1 MHGMQG
7 EQMDTASYY
16 HGDAGA
22 QISHGPASDGTHLAL
37 RDWPL
42 ASGVKAR
49 AQVLVVHGLGEHSGR
64 YAALAR
70 RLNDWG
76 FAVRGYDQYGHG
88 LSGGPQ
94 GGLSSDMRLL
104 DDLAVVLDGMRA
116 EMPKNQA
123 IVLLGHSM
131 GGLVAADFVASGLRH
146 VDALVLSSPALA
158 LHLTAVQKALMAGLP
173 KLLPNLRVASGLK
186 SRHLSHDPQVV
197 QAYDTDALQHK
208 RISARL
214 ARYMAEGG
222 AHVLAKA
229 RNWCV
234 PTLLLWAGQD
244 KLVDPAGSAAFAQQ
258 APANVVQA
266 QCFESAYHEIF
277 NESPELAAP
286 VFARLQQW
294 LDQRFPVA

>member
-1 MHGMQG
+1 
-7 EQMDTASYY
+7 MDTASYH
-16 HGDAGA
+16 HGGAGA

-104 DDLAVVLDGMRA
+104 DDLAVVLDGLRA

-158 LHLTAVQKALMAGLP
+158 LHLTAVQKALMTGLP

-197 QAYDTDALQHK
+197 QAYDTDVLQHK

-258 APANVVQA
+258 APASVVQA